1 MKLEDLFFVEK
12 LTVEMSEVDGS
23 IVILVKT
30 IFTNVNADFVGA
42 VEVQNGQDGDGVA
55 HTSSGERS
63 SVRDAVNLQF
73 NKGSLAVGGLS
84 SVAHALEAEL
94 VNTGSLDSEG
104 TRFQV
109 DQMLG
114 ISVDVIV
121 VDDAVGRSSLGVGM
135 VDGEDVS
142 VIVLFLD
149 VSQLGVHF

>member
-1 MKLEDLFFVEK
+1 
-12 LTVEMSEVDGS
+12 MSEVDGS
-23 IVILVKT
+23 IVILVQA
-30 IFTNVNADFVGA
+30 IFADVDVNLVST
-42 VEVQNGQDGDGVA
+42 VQLQNGQDGDGVA
-55 HTSSGERS
+55 HTCSGERS

-73 NKGSLAVGGLS
+73 SEGSLAVDGLS
-84 SVAHALEAEL
+84 SVAHTLEADL

-142 VIVLFLD
+142 VILPFLD
-149 VSQLGVHF
+149 VSQLGVHVYNK